1 MMGARAGQGH
11 DDGSGGARRSPA
23 PHGRPDLGGLWSL
36 RVLFLIAGA
45 TGSAFIPFFALLLR
59 DRGLTP
65 ERIGL
70 VFAATSLA
78 AAISTPVWSHLA
90 DTRLGAIRVLVVSSL
105 GTAAFALVLFVVPSA
120 FWPIVLVAAAMSVCS
135 GPGAPLSDAL
145 AVAYLG
151 EERVSEYGRIRL
163 WASLGWGVAV
173 IGFGALYEPLGL
185 GPVLPF
191 YAAGMVVFALWT
203 LRLPPGAPVPVRSE
217 SRLGA
222 LGDVFR
228 ASPRLGPFVA
238 GMVIV
243 SIGVYAALSF
253 VSLRIVGTGGGP
265 FLVGLAAG
273 LAALIEIPVMR
284 WSGAIARR
292 FGLRAVFCVGAL
304 CYAVVF
310 LCWTLS
316 RSPLALALVATGD
329 GVAFALV
336 YVGVVVIVGRLVP
349 RRLLSTG
356 QAVTQTF
363 GWSLG
368 AIVGPLIGGFVYAR
382 LGAPVLFAGAA
393 ALCVVGA
400 AWVWLVLAG
409 TEHAGPGRD
418 LEAAGE

>member
-1 MMGARAGQGH
+1 MTDAGDGREH
-11 DDGSGGARRSPA
+11 DDGPRWAHRPA
-23 PHGRPDLGGLWSL
+23 PPRRRRPDLGGFWSL
-36 RVLFLIAGA
+36 RLLFLIAGA
-45 TGSAFIPFFALLLR
+45 SGSAFIPFFALLLR

-78 AAISTPVWSHLA
+78 AAIATPLWSHLA

-105 GTAAFALVLFVVPSA
+105 GTAVFALVLFAAPSS
-120 FWPIVLVAAAMSVCS
+120 FWPILSVAAAMSVCS

-151 EERVSEYGRIRL
+151 EERMSEYGRIRL

-173 IGFGALYEPLGL
+173 IGFGALYEALGL
-185 GPVLPF
+185 GPVLPL
-191 YAAGMVVFALWT
+191 YAIGSVAFALWT
-203 LRLPPGAPVPVRSE
+203 LRLPPGAPVPVRAE

-228 ASPRLGPFVA
+228 ASPRLGPFVV
-238 GMVIV
+238 GMVVV

-265 FLVGLAAG
+265 FLVGVAAG
-273 LAALIEIPVMR
+273 LAALIEIPVMH
-284 WSGAIARR
+284 WSGGIARR
-292 FGLRAVFCVGAL
+292 FGLRAVFSAGAL

-316 RSPLALALVATGD
+316 GSPLALALVATGD

-368 AIVGPLIGGFVYAR
+368 AIVGPSIGGFVYAR

-393 ALCVVGA
+393 ALCAGGA
-400 AWVWLVLAG
+400 AWVWFVLAG
-409 TEHAGPGRD
+409 VEQLRPDQVAGG
-418 LEAAGE
+418 